1 MKKSMLI
8 VFICMYSMNS
18 FAKGYVLHSGRP
30 GFEGQRF
37 DIDLKYNCPEGE
49 MTCEDVDYDGINK
62 KTGAR
67 LHLKGRVMFNS
78 HSYDF
83 QGYIFDNGEYSY
95 VLTPDNSK
103 ETDSGQ
109 VWNLNVFYKEKVIAT
124 DQGIMH

>member
-1 MKKSMLI
+1 MKRILLSFLIMGSMS
-8 VFICMYSMNS
+8 CH
-18 FAKGYVLHSGRP
+18 AEGYKLHAGHP
-30 GFEGQRF
+30 DFEGKRF

-49 MTCEDVDYDGINK
+49 MTCKDVDYDGINK

-83 QGYIFDNGEYSY
+83 QGYIFDNGDYSY
-95 VLTPDNSK
+95 VLNPDNSK

-109 VWNLNVFYKEKVIAT
+109 VWILNVFYKDKVIAT
-124 DQGIMH
+124 DEGVMQ